1 MSWSDRLSR
10 FGLVFAL
17 VLPALGCLKPM
28 YSGVEG
34 VALQNE
40 LAAIAIDPIPER
52 TGHYLGNELR
62 FLLNGTGSEVKPK
75 YRLQITLRERV
86 QASLVDSSSQRAS
99 AGSIII
105 DADYKLV
112 PLQGGTPIAKGVAF
126 TFASAG
132 STKCTNS
139 RPGFNRAWMAPT
151 YHHSQPQQCLVVE
164 QTHLKVLLPDR
175 KKLLNQLPRPH

>member
-126 TFASAG
+126 TFASYDRSSQRFA
-132 STKCTNS
+132 NI
-139 RPGFNRAWMAPT
+139 RAARDAEIRDART
-151 YHHSQPQQCLVVE
+151 LAE
-164 QTHLKVLLPDR
+164 QIKTRLAADLAR
-175 KKLLNQLPRPH
+175 